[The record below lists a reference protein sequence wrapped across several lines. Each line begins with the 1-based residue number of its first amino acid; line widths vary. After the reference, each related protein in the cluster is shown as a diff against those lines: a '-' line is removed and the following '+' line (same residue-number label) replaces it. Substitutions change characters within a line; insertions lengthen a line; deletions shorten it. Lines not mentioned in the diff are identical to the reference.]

1 MTHRRVKLK
10 FDRNET
16 LQRAIEDRT
25 TNQNKNN
32 NEQPY
37 EESSLFTKLRNIDGV
52 SAANSRREEQATIAK
67 RSNHNIQLVG
77 NNPRGK
83 QGPLAAAAQTGAVK

>member
-1 MTHRRVKLK
+1 M
-10 FDRNET
+10 
-16 LQRAIEDRT
+16 QRAIEDRT

-77 NNPRGK
+77 NNSRGK
-83 QGPLAAAAQTGAVK
+83 QGPLAAAAQTGAVE